1 MKLPAPLT
9 SSQKPEFYGHRTSP
23 MSTVLTLYRS
33 ACSWGLHIG
42 DGLNHLK
49 YQLLFICDHRSH
61 SLLPSGILLFSF
73 LGIHVRLI
81 GNPVQFSE
89 DTFIPDTKLQSCRIG
104 RSNRRKA
111 PRNAE
116 PELRHLQ
123 YHSGTAS
130 DSRFV
135 VGPPSTQKF
144 LNRHAGILAIALT
157 ISVI

>member
-1 MKLPAPLT
+1 
-9 SSQKPEFYGHRTSP
+9 

-81 GNPVQFSE
+81 GNPVQFSA
-89 DTFIPDTKLQSCRIG
+89 IGPAYAAGLQLGVWDESIFG
-104 RSNRRKA
+104 K
-111 PRNAE
+111 
-116 PELRHLQ
+116 
-123 YHSGTAS
+123 
-130 DSRFV
+130 
-135 VGPPSTQKF
+135 
-144 LNRHAGILAIALT
+144 LNRVSYKQYIQVPLLQTQPCG
-157 ISVI
+157 

>member
-89 DTFIPDTKLQSCRIG
+89 DSQKQLLSSILHTSAHVFPLPCPVYRTRGLIFQKYFH
-104 RSNRRKA
+104 
-111 PRNAE
+111 PRHQA
-116 PELRHLQ
+116 
-123 YHSGTAS
+123 A
-130 DSRFV
+130 
-135 VGPPSTQKF
+135 
-144 LNRHAGILAIALT
+144 ILPHRP
-157 ISVI
+157 VQ